1 LTFSIRRRSSHA
13 SASGFVDGSASF
25 DTTETVHTIAV
36 VAIQRT
42 NDVDG
47 VSAVMPLRPSSA
59 GGSGSFLVLAD
70 DGHRYWC
77 KSVNNFQGE
86 RIPITEQI
94 VSRLAS
100 LIGAPACE
108 PRLVDVTPIAGW
120 EFRPGTGRVVEAG
133 WAHGSRAVE
142 PVIETRSLDHQT
154 DDDNARRQA
163 GIHALCD
170 WLAGG
175 DVQWLYCVSEENAY
189 YSHDHGFYLTGPAWT
204 EASLTA
210 AVDTPVSALG
220 DARSPRRRRA
230 RAPRGRARGVAPGGH
245 RSRAVEAP
253 V

>member
-1 LTFSIRRRSSHA
+1 
-13 SASGFVDGSASF
+13 
-25 DTTETVHTIAV
+25 

-42 NDVDG
+42 NGVDG

-70 DGHRYWC
+70 DGRRYWC
-77 KSVNNFQGE
+77 KSVSNFQGE

-94 VSRLAS
+94 VSRLAN

-120 EFRPGTGRVVEAG
+120 EFRPGTGRLVEAG
-133 WAHGSRAVE
+133 WAHGSHAVE
-142 PVIETRSLDHQT
+142 PVIETRSLDHRT

-204 EASLTA
+204 TASLAAARDTPFPLSAPPDRLDGAELERLATALEALRREDIEAELSKLPSDWPVTDSELA
-210 AVDTPVSALG
+210 AVADFVEARQTPVAARLRALL
-220 DARSPRRRRA
+220 P
-230 RAPRGRARGVAPGGH
+230 
-245 RSRAVEAP
+245 
-253 V
+253 